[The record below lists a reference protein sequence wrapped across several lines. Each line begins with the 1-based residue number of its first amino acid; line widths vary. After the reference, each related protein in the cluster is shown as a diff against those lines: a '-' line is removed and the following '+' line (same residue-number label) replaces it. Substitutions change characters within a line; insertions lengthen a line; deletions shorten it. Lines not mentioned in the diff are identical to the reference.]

1 MAIFSNSELKKIKT
15 MSNPVFGGDEPQR
28 LLTEVELTNRSLT
41 ESEKKR
47 KLEEG
52 SQYELDYGYKAEN
65 VTERSNVLA
74 PFNSTI
80 TNEDFQK
87 YFCHDLAIE
96 DAKIIKF
103 SDKVREANRQYE
115 FNYNDEVDNG
125 IMISINNGDKDGKD
139 ESKEKAEDR
148 KSPQLTETSDEY
160 NLLKPLSTEERSF
173 VEDAKSSSAIDKN
186 ARKLQQR
193 ELQKVSLA
201 AAGEDNA
208 ESESIVIIEAQ
219 PVINFNGIKQI
230 GYMHSPTSEL
240 KPIPLIN
247 DKKSARV
254 AKVT

>member
-148 KSPQLTETSDEY
+148 KSP
-160 NLLKPLSTEERSF
+160 
-173 VEDAKSSSAIDKN
+173 
-186 ARKLQQR
+186 
-193 ELQKVSLA
+193 
-201 AAGEDNA
+201 
-208 ESESIVIIEAQ
+208 
-219 PVINFNGIKQI
+219 
-230 GYMHSPTSEL
+230 
-240 KPIPLIN
+240 
-247 DKKSARV
+247 
-254 AKVT
+254 